1 MGRAKKIL
9 LWVVIAFAV
18 YAVVT
23 SPDQAA
29 DIVKTSGSIVADG
42 ANSIGSFFDSLLGRS

>member
-1 MGRAKKIL
+1 MSRVKRIL
-9 LWVVIAFAV
+9 LWVVLAFAV
-18 YAVVT
+18 YAVLT

-42 ANSIGSFFDSLLGRS
+42 VTSIGSFFDALLGRS